1 MITDGQDAV
10 AWTMQIQLQQWNTSS
25 LCLSGIESTFISDL
39 KEDFNNYLFLIT
51 TYEIKKAALVFDIVA
66 SSDGSVL
73 EISEVSKNSCV
84 RSEHMVTLGTWIQT
98 GNWKT
103 LWNVLIKQMNLITGW
118 WKDARP
124 YAGCW

>member
-1 MITDGQDAV
+1 
-10 AWTMQIQLQQWNTSS
+10 MQIQLQQWNTSS

-84 RSEHMVTLGTWIQT
+84 RFEHMVMLGTWIQT

-103 LWNVLIKQMNLITGW
+103 L
-118 WKDARP
+118 
-124 YAGCW
+124 

>member
-1 MITDGQDAV
+1 MNNANS
-10 AWTMQIQLQQWNTSS
+10 ASTMEHLEFVSI
-25 LCLSGIESTFISDL
+25 GIESTFMSDL

-66 SSDGSVL
+66 SSDGLVL

-103 LWNVLIKQMNLITGW
+103 L
-118 WKDARP
+118 
-124 YAGCW
+124 